1 MSRAESVTD
10 SGLRPAYAAARAHL
24 GIVAALVA
32 LAATGWWWTTVEM
45 RGMDN
50 GPWTALGTFG
60 WFISIWVVM
69 MAAMMF
75 PSVAPT
81 VALYARMSRSRVLPV
96 AFTTGYIAT
105 WAAAGVVA
113 FLIALTINH
122 AAHGTLRW
130 DNAGQRI
137 AGVTL
142 LVAAGYELTPLK
154 EVCLGNCRSPL
165 GTLLG
170 SWRAGWA
177 GAFRMGLGNGAW
189 CVGCC
194 WALMASLFA
203 LGVMSATWMAV
214 VAGLIA
220 IEKTIP
226 WRRVATYGTTI
237 VLVVLGVMMLLAPD
251 ALPGLTVPGQSP
263 MPSMSP
269 MGPDR
274 TTPAGSDLEQAVTRQ
289 QRVDTH

>member
-1 MSRAESVTD
+1 MTEAGSVTGP
-10 SGLRPAYAAARAHL
+10 GLGPAYAATRAHL
-24 GIVAALVA
+24 GLVA
-32 LAATGWWWTTVEM
+32 VLLTLAAAGWWWTVGEM
-45 RGMDN
+45 RGMDD

-60 WFISIWVVM
+60 WFLGVWVVM

-75 PSVAPT
+75 PSVSPT

-96 AFTTGYIAT
+96 AFTTGYVAT
-105 WAAAGVVA
+105 WTAAGVIA
-113 FLIALTINH
+113 FLVALTTTR
-122 AAHGTLRW
+122 AAHGTLAW
-130 DNAGQRI
+130 DEAGQGI

-154 EVCLGNCRSPL
+154 DVCLGKCRSPL

-177 GAFRMGLGNGAW
+177 GAFRMGLRNGVW

-203 LGVMSATWMAV
+203 LGVMSVTWMAV

-220 IEKTIP
+220 IEKTMP
-226 WRRVATYGTTI
+226 WRRVATYATTI
-237 VLVVLGVMMLLAPD
+237 ILVVLGVVVLAAPD
-251 ALPGLTVPGQSP
+251 ALPGLTVPGQNP

-269 MGPDR
+269 MR
-274 TTPAGSDLEQAVTRQ
+274 S
-289 QRVDTH
+289 

>member
-1 MSRAESVTD
+1 MTEAEPVAG
-10 SGLRPAYAAARAHL
+10 SGLRPAYAAMRAHL
-24 GIVAALVA
+24 GIVAALFV
-32 LAATGWWWTTVEM
+32 LAAVGWWWTVGEM
-45 RGMDN
+45 RGMDD

-60 WFISIWVVM
+60 WFLGIWVVM

-75 PSVAPT
+75 PSVSPT
-81 VALYARMSRSRVLPV
+81 VALYARMSRSRVLAV
-96 AFTTGYIAT
+96 TFTAGYLVT

-113 FLIALTINH
+113 FLIALV
-122 AAHGTLRW
+122 AAHAVHGALQW
-130 DNAGQRI
+130 ENAGQGI

-154 EVCLGNCRSPL
+154 DVCLGKCRSPL

-170 SWRAGWA
+170 FWRPGRS

-203 LGVMSATWMAV
+203 LGVMSVTWMAV
-214 VAGLIA
+214 VAALIA
-220 IEKTIP
+220 VEKTIP
-226 WRRVATYGTTI
+226 WRRVATYGTAV
-237 VLVVLGVMMLLAPD
+237 VLVTLGVLVLVAPD

-263 MPSMSP
+263 MPSMSS
-269 MGPDR
+269 G
-274 TTPAGSDLEQAVTRQ
+274 GS
-289 QRVDTH
+289 

>member
-1 MSRAESVTD
+1 MAGAESDTR
-10 SGLRPAYAAARAHL
+10 SSLRPAYAATRAHL
-24 GIVAALVA
+24 GIVAVLVV
-32 LAATGWWWTTVEM
+32 LAAIGWWWTVVEM
-45 RGMDN
+45 RGMDS

-60 WFISIWVVM
+60 WFLGVWVVM

-75 PSVAPT
+75 PSVSPT

-113 FLIALTINH
+113 FLIALITTE
-122 AAHGTLRW
+122 AAHGAIRW
-130 DNAGQRI
+130 DNAGQGI

-154 EVCLGNCRSPL
+154 DVCLGKCRSPL

-170 SWRAGWA
+170 SWRAGWR

-203 LGVMSATWMAV
+203 LGVMSVTWMAV

-220 IEKTIP
+220 IEKTLP
-226 WRRVATYGTTI
+226 WRRVATYGTAI
-237 VLVVLGVMMLLAPD
+237 VLLVLGVILLVAPEV
-251 ALPGLTVPGQSP
+251 LPGLTVPGQSP
-263 MPSMSP
+263 MPSMTP
-269 MGPDR
+269 MG
-274 TTPAGSDLEQAVTRQ
+274 T
-289 QRVDTH
+289 

>member
-1 MSRAESVTD
+1 MTEAGSVTG

-24 GIVAALVA
+24 GIVALLFA
-32 LAATGWWWTTVEM
+32 LATVGWWWTAVEM
-45 RGMDN
+45 DGMDN
-50 GPWTALGTFG
+50 GPWTVLGSFG
-60 WFISIWVVM
+60 WFLGVWVVM

-75 PSVAPT
+75 PSVSPT
-81 VALYARMSRSRVLPV
+81 IALYASMSKSRTLPA
-96 AFTTGYIAT
+96 AFTAGYLAT
-105 WAAAGVVA
+105 WAAAGVGA
-113 FLIALTINH
+113 LLIALAVRG
-122 AAHGTLRW
+122 AARDALAW
-130 DNAGQRI
+130 DNSGQTI

-154 EVCLGNCRSPL
+154 DVCLGKCRSPL

-170 SWRAGWA
+170 SWRAGWS

-203 LGVMSATWMAV
+203 LGVMSVTWMAV

-220 IEKTIP
+220 IEKMLP
-226 WRRVATYGTTI
+226 WRRAATYGTTI
-237 VLVVLGVMMLLAPD
+237 VLVVLGVTVLIAPHV
-251 ALPGLTVPGQSP
+251 LPGLDVPDPNP

-269 MGPDR
+269 V
-274 TTPAGSDLEQAVTRQ
+274 GS
-289 QRVDTH
+289 